1 MSDTSRLKVLFVC
14 AMNKQRSVTAER
26 LYRNDA
32 RLEVRS
38 AGVRSDALR
47 RVSEKDL
54 HWADIVFVMERDQKH
69 WIQERFEGL
78 ELPPIDVLDIPDDFE
93 VMDPALQE
101 LLRATLDPEL
111 DQLTGRRGMGE

>member
-1 MSDTSRLKVLFVC
+1 MNRRFRVLFVC

-47 RVSEKDL
+47 RISESDL
-54 HWADIVFVMERDQKH
+54 IWADIVFVMEADHKRRIHSQFSHLD
-69 WIQERFEGL
+69 
-78 ELPPIDVLDIPDDFE
+78 LPRIDNLDIPDEFE
-93 VMDPALQE
+93 VMDPELQVILKSMLDSE
-101 LLRATLDPEL
+101 FDYLLQT
-111 DQLTGRRGMGE
+111 QK